1 MSAERWLEA
10 CWTFLFPACC
20 PGCSCPVEERGE
32 WCKECLQEILDVRQI
47 PLNQDSSLDE
57 LWVIG
62 DYRGSLREKIIAYK
76 FPPYQRKWRFAFWNL
91 LARSEGKLFF
101 LDEVTLA
108 VPIPLHEERQK
119 ERGFNQ
125 SVEIFSKWGKSRF
138 LWQEILVRS
147 RLTRVQSLLETKEER
162 RENMK
167 RAFQVVGEADLSGEV
182 ILLLDDISTSGATFE
197 EAGRALRKRKVKKI
211 IGLALASGAMIVEA
225 EESCET

>member
-62 DYRGSLREKIIAYK
+62 DYRGSLREKIIGYK
-76 FPPYQRKWRFAFWNL
+76 FPPYKRKWRFAFWNL
-91 LARSEGKLFF
+91 LVRAEEKLFF
-101 LDEVTLA
+101 LAEVTLA
-108 VPIPLHEERQK
+108 VPIPLHKERQK

-125 SVEIFSKWGKSRF
+125 SVEIFSKWAKSRF
-138 LWQEILVRS
+138 LWNELLVRS
-147 RLTRVQSLLETKEER
+147 RLTRAQSTLETKEER

-167 RAFQVVGEADLSGEV
+167 RAFQVVGEGDLSGEV
-182 ILLLDDISTSGATFE
+182 MLLLDDISTSGATFE
-197 EAGRALRKRKVKKI
+197 EAGKALKKRKAKKV
-211 IGLALASGAMIVEA
+211 IGLALASGAMIA
-225 EESCET
+225 EDEKSCET

>member
-62 DYRGSLREKIIAYK
+62 DYRGSLREKIIGYK
-76 FPPYQRKWRFAFWNL
+76 FPPYKRKWRFAFWNL
-91 LARSEGKLFF
+91 LVRAEEKLFF
-101 LDEVTLA
+101 LAEVTLA
-108 VPIPLHEERQK
+108 VPIPLHKERQK

-125 SVEIFSKWGKSRF
+125 SVEIFSKWAKSRF
-138 LWQEILVRS
+138 LWNELLVRS
-147 RLTRVQSLLETKEER
+147 RLTRAQSTLETKEER
-162 RENMK
+162 R
-167 RAFQVVGEADLSGEV
+167 R
-182 ILLLDDISTSGATFE
+182 I
-197 EAGRALRKRKVKKI
+197 
-211 IGLALASGAMIVEA
+211 
-225 EESCET
+225 

>member
-62 DYRGSLREKIIAYK
+62 DYRGSLREKIIGYK
-76 FPPYQRKWRFAFWNL
+76 FPPYKRKWRFAFWNL
-91 LARSEGKLFF
+91 LVRAEEKLFF
-101 LDEVTLA
+101 LAEVTLA

-125 SVEIFSKWGKSRF
+125 SVEIFSKWAKSRF
-138 LWQEILVRS
+138 LWNELLVRS
-147 RLTRVQSLLETKEER
+147 RLTRAQSTLETKEER

-167 RAFQVVGEADLSGEV
+167 RAFQVVGEGDLSGEV
-182 ILLLDDISTSGATFE
+182 MLLLDDISTSGATFE
-197 EAGRALRKRKVKKI
+197 EAGKALRTKRPKKI
-211 IGLALASGAMIVEA
+211 IGLALASGAMIA